1 MLELRSFYFSLAPP
15 LNGDILLGPLILLT
29 NYKAVSKQIV
39 NVRYLAP
46 VRTKAQATA
55 EKKRKRSRRETRKML
70 SQESHA

>member
-1 MLELRSFYFSLAPP
+1 MLSVRSFYFLLAPT

-29 NYKAVSKQIV
+29 NYKTASKQIV

-46 VRTKAQATA
+46 VKTKAQTE
-55 EKKRKRSRRETRKML
+55 EKKRKRNRRETRKML